1 MLTGSQA
8 PFRGD
13 RCWACPRYA
22 MNPRQGMQSAAP
34 QVPQQGPRPYRPSGR
49 RRPARPGGVAHS
61 LDEPKAAF
69 RAGCGKRP
77 LSTCGRD
84 MLSIKVFRFL
94 PQAKVLDGWKRSR
107 MNI

>member
-1 MLTGSQA
+1 MSDRDRLERLIGIAGML
-8 PFRGD
+8 
-13 RCWACPRYA
+13 
-22 MNPRQGMQSAAP
+22 N
-34 QVPQQGPRPYRPSGR
+34 
-49 RRPARPGGVAHS
+49 
-61 LDEPKAAF
+61 EPKAAF